1 MKGCLLGLS
10 PHSWHFVMAALAKES
25 THQVNRKKHKGSNW
39 QAQKAWLEEVED
51 VVLLKDERRMQE
63 KKNKEDHTVRKCS

>member
-1 MKGCLLGLS
+1 
-10 PHSWHFVMAALAKES
+10 MAALAKES

-63 KKNKEDHTVRKCS
+63 NQCPYDQMLSHNKILTNLKLHQIPIS